1 MAADQFGRVL
11 RFLRLINSKTIKLK
25 IFTYP
30 SIVRSKLQ
38 ILLFLISYKLAGLLS
53 LKKDKFPKIEEK
65 FVNKNNILDE
75 VIIFDNK
82 LEYDEVNIF
91 LRGFG
96 KDFTKFKK

>member
-11 RFLRLINSKTIKLK
+11 RFQQINFKNHKIKNFHLPK
-25 IFTYP
+25 YCKNQ
-30 SIVRSKLQ
+30 KLQ

-91 LRGFG
+91 
-96 KDFTKFKK
+96 

>member
-1 MAADQFGRVL
+1 M
-11 RFLRLINSKTIKLK
+11 
-25 IFTYP
+25 
-30 SIVRSKLQ
+30 
-38 ILLFLISYKLAGLLS
+38 ISYKLAGLLS
-53 LKKDKFPKIEEK
+53 LKDKFPKIEEK

-96 KDFTKFKK
+96 KILQNKNKKIVC